1 MTLIKFAI
9 SSAFITGALTAGA
22 FLTGTLVGNCLKKA
36 EIVPKLKKLTIK
48 KNQSA
53 STKKLKIRIF
63 SLNKFIKGDNYEK
76 NNIFIWYFC
85 ISFDF

>member
-9 SSAFITGALTAGA
+9 SSAFVTGALTAGA

-53 STKKLKIRIF
+53 STKK
-63 SLNKFIKGDNYEK
+63 S
-76 NNIFIWYFC
+76 
-85 ISFDF
+85 

>member
-36 EIVPKLKKLTIK
+36 EIVPKLKNSLSK
-48 KNQSA
+48 KSVC
-53 STKKLKIRIF
+53 
-63 SLNKFIKGDNYEK
+63 LNKK
-76 NNIFIWYFC
+76 
-85 ISFDF
+85 S

>member
-63 SLNKFIKGDNYEK
+63 SLNK
-76 NNIFIWYFC
+76 
-85 ISFDF
+85 S

>member
-53 STKKLKIRIF
+53 STKKSWKLGF
-63 SLNKFIKGDNYEK
+63 LV
-76 NNIFIWYFC
+76 
-85 ISFDF
+85 

>member
-48 KNQSA
+48 KKSVC
-53 STKKLKIRIF
+53 
-63 SLNKFIKGDNYEK
+63 LNKKSWKLGFLV
-76 NNIFIWYFC
+76 
-85 ISFDF
+85 

>member
-36 EIVPKLKKLTIK
+36 EIVPKLKKKLTIK

-53 STKKLKIRIF
+53 STKKVE
-63 SLNKFIKGDNYEK
+63 N
-76 NNIFIWYFC
+76 
-85 ISFDF
+85 

>member
-36 EIVPKLKKLTIK
+36 EIVPKLKKTHHQK
-48 KNQSA
+48 KSVC
-53 STKKLKIRIF
+53 
-63 SLNKFIKGDNYEK
+63 LNKK
-76 NNIFIWYFC
+76 
-85 ISFDF
+85 S